1 MGHDTDHLFRRDIK
15 RLDAADYSS
24 PLYLHFPCC
33 HQHAAVRFRTPI
45 SRRYRCKGFTAGAFE
60 TLSRLRLRAG
70 SCKCRHSTAD
80 GIAIVWPIKA
90 HGNEP
95 NFNEI
100 GLQTMGTTL
109 VLPDPVILEAAFDRV
124 TEFWSPKVI
133 GRVNDHLLKVAKL
146 KGELV
151 WHAHDD
157 QDELFYIVRGEL
169 RIEFESGSVDLK
181 QANFLTVP
189 KGVRHNPIAQ
199 EECWVLLIEP
209 ASTKHTGNEVTCRT
223 RTLEEQLR

>member
-1 MGHDTDHLFRRDIK
+1 
-15 RLDAADYSS
+15 
-24 PLYLHFPCC
+24 
-33 HQHAAVRFRTPI
+33 
-45 SRRYRCKGFTAGAFE
+45 
-60 TLSRLRLRAG
+60 
-70 SCKCRHSTAD
+70 
-80 GIAIVWPIKA
+80 
-90 HGNEP
+90 
-95 NFNEI
+95 
-100 GLQTMGTTL
+100 MGTTH